1 MKYEESKFNR
11 FDAPVPGESL
21 TSTPKNYMWEKP
33 PQHPENAD
41 AFEDIWNGLHKEPML
56 TQVVSMLDTGV
67 PAEALAKTILFA
79 GFTGG
84 TFSVDTAILISEP
97 VFAAIVAVG
106 KVAGLKEIN
115 LTMDKADPMNFA
127 NESKVLKEVSKQ
139 GKELKKDIKES
150 ANKEPEMEEESQGLM
165 SRPATIKEV

>member
-1 MKYEESKFNR
+1 MKYQESKFNR

-33 PQHPENAD
+33 PHHAKNSD
-41 AFEDIWNGLHKEPML
+41 AFEDIWNNLHKEPML

-67 PAEALAKTILFA
+67 PAEALAKTILFT

-84 TFSVDTAILISEP
+84 KFSVDTAILIAEP
-97 VFAAIVAVG
+97 VFAAIVAIG

-115 LTMDKADPMNFA
+115 LTMDKENPMNFA
-127 NESKVLKEVSKQ
+127 SQSKVLKEVSKQ
-139 GKELKKDIKES
+139 GRELKKDIQKVS
-150 ANKEPEMEEESQGLM
+150 KKEPEMEEEPKGLM
-165 SRPATIKEV
+165 SRPVNIKEV